1 MHVLATV
8 INCNSRLLS
17 SSLERKRHQ
26 SFLGRLRQ
34 CRRWWRRW
42 LLLPSFLGSSAEP
55 ECVRTCLLHK
65 PAALNFHK
73 WRQRHS
79 SVRLELLILP
89 VPDWVRG
96 HNLLFAVQPLV
107 RQVLPEE
114 LQPLLQL
121 LLHLE
126 INKRSQLQ
134 RSVHRWCECYHTQ
147 A

>member
-8 INCNSRLLS
+8 INCNPRLLS

-42 LLLPSFLGSSAEP
+42 LLLPSLLGSSAEP
-55 ECVRTCLLHK
+55 ECVRTGLLHK

-121 LLHLE
+121 LLHPE
-126 INKRSQLQ
+126 INKWSQLLC
-134 RSVHRWCECYHTQ
+134 SVH
-147 A
+147 